1 MFTSK
6 RITIMG
12 GDKFRDEFSLEF
24 DGTNDYIE
32 TPTVFTNATTYTL
45 GCWIKYLAEDTYDW
59 LFGTNSSTKSF
70 GLNRAGDQIFYRG
83 DGAGK
88 FYGFG
93 DNSNIPLN
101 KWTHL
106 VFTSNATTISC
117 YINGNLLSTITV
129 GSTTDLDGSVALA
142 NTKFTFSRING
153 AYESGGTVSY
163 LVNCKLSDVFA
174 YDSYM
179 TASQVK
185 TLYNG
190 REPYNHKEGI
200 VTANLTHWYRMG
212 DGVHD
217 IKKGSLISDEVD
229 STLGS
234 DLVTEGDFSNGGAAW
249 TASGNIT
256 TAVNGGAFVSTGD
269 SDGGFGSC
277 AQSETLTSG
286 NVYLLTFDVTA
297 VTGSPSVHN
306 YCGQMQTSLG
316 VAKVKTY
323 TNVFLSDGT
332 DGIDIRTICS
342 NGQGMTINNIKFQL
356 VNGNAGV
363 MTNMDSV
370 DFVGDTP

>member
-249 TASGNIT
+249 TAS
-256 TAVNGGAFVSTGD
+256 
-269 SDGGFGSC
+269 
-277 AQSETLTSG
+277 
-286 NVYLLTFDVTA
+286 
-297 VTGSPSVHN
+297 VHN